1 MTRKK
6 NKTKQ
11 KTRYRI
17 EMTKA
22 KKIGIYYK

>member
-1 MTRKK
+1 MTHKK